1 MKALF
6 STLIF
11 SCFAL
16 FAHAQTSYISSDT
29 DIYLKEGGLVA
40 VASPDI
46 LVRGTYDPFSNT
58 WLVGLSL
65 KISGA
70 KVPTSEVFTRIDA
83 ATVDIYCT
91 CVDAIDVQNAL
102 EQAVIDVYLT
112 AITGNGSTTF
122 TIH

>member
-1 MKALF
+1 MKLFFTLMFLVSAL
-6 STLIF
+6 LM
-11 SCFAL
+11 
-16 FAHAQTSYISSDT
+16 HAQTSYISSNT

-58 WLVGLSL
+58 WLIGLSL
-65 KISGA
+65 LVSGN

-83 ATVDIYCT
+83 ATVDAYCT

-102 EQAVIDVYLT
+102 EQAVIDVYLSI
-112 AITGNGSTTF
+112 ITGNGATTF